1 MNSLL
6 IASLVLREATRRRL
20 VLTVALLTVVVVL
33 LTGWGFHKLA
43 TFHNQSGQT
52 IPHYALMTT
61 ASILTIMMAFMFSV
75 ILSLGAAFLGALSTG
90 AEIENGTLLA
100 ILPRPLSRAEVLFGK
115 WLGNV
120 VLVGGYAAIIAGAE
134 FAIVRLATGY
144 LPPHPGTA
152 ILFLIL
158 ESVAVLTF
166 TMFLSI
172 RLSAIAAGFTAVVL
186 FGLAWLGGVI
196 GAVAGIMHNTAL
208 QHATLALSLIFPTD
222 GIWRGAVFGLEPAVL
237 AAAASSP
244 QGANPFTSSAP
255 PSSAYLIW
263 CAGWFA
269 VVFTA
274 AMLSFARRDI

>member
-20 VLTVALLTVVVVL
+20 VLTVALLTVAIVL

-43 TFHNQSGQT
+43 TFHTASGQP

-75 ILSLGAAFLGALSTG
+75 ILCLGAAFLGALSTG

-120 VLVGGYAAIIAGAE
+120 ILVGGYAAIIAGAE

-152 ILFLIL
+152 IAFLIF
-158 ESVAVLTF
+158 ETIAILTF
-166 TMFLSI
+166 TMFLSV
-172 RLSAIAAGFTAVVL
+172 RLSAIAAGFTAVVF

-196 GAVAGIMHNTAL
+196 GAVATVVHNAAL
-208 QHATLALSLIFPTD
+208 EHATLVLSLLFPTD
-222 GIWRGAVFGLEPAVL
+222 GIWRGAVFGLEPALL
-237 AAAASSP
+237 AAAGASP
-244 QGANPFTSSAP
+244 QTANPFTAAAP
-255 PSSAYLIW
+255 PSTAYLVW
-263 CAGWFA
+263 CAGWLA
-269 VVFTA
+269 VVFSA
-274 AMLSFARRDI
+274 AMVSFARRDI